1 MAARQDKADL
11 SASQQR
17 EGPKVRNALYFLWDC
32 IRVPAIILA
41 GLCLLAVLGT
51 LSLWDRAHGF
61 KPEDAND

>member
-1 MAARQDKADL
+1 MAARQDQADL
-11 SASQQR
+11 PLGQQW
-17 EGPKVRNALYFLWDC
+17 EGPKVRTAIHFLLEC

-61 KPEDAND
+61 KPEDEND

>member
-1 MAARQDKADL
+1 MRT
-11 SASQQR
+11 
-17 EGPKVRNALYFLWDC
+17 ALNFLLDC

-61 KPEDAND
+61 KPEDEND

>member
-1 MAARQDKADL
+1 MRT
-11 SASQQR
+11 
-17 EGPKVRNALYFLWDC
+17 ALQFTWDC

-61 KPEDAND
+61 KPEDEND

>member
-11 SASQQR
+11 PLGQQR
-17 EGPKVRNALYFLWDC
+17 EGPKMRTALQFTWDC

-41 GLCLLAVLGT
+41 GLSLLAVLGT

-61 KPEDAND
+61 KPEDEND

>member
-1 MAARQDKADL
+1 MRT
-11 SASQQR
+11 
-17 EGPKVRNALYFLWDC
+17 ALHFLWDC

-61 KPEDAND
+61 KPEEEND

>member
-1 MAARQDKADL
+1 MRT
-11 SASQQR
+11 
-17 EGPKVRNALYFLWDC
+17 ALHFLWEC

-51 LSLWDRAHGF
+51 LYLWDRAHGF

>member
-11 SASQQR
+11 QVGKQR
-17 EGPKVRNALYFLWDC
+17 EGPKVRTALQFTWDC
-32 IRVPAIILA
+32 IRFPAIILA

-61 KPEDAND
+61 KPEGEND

>member
-1 MAARQDKADL
+1 MAVRQDQTNL
-11 SASQQR
+11 QVGEQW
-17 EGPKVRNALYFLWDC
+17 EGPKVRTALNFLWEC

-61 KPEDAND
+61 KPEDEND